1 MQSFAFN
8 LSQKNLRNT
17 GSRFNLALKITDKS
31 SFLTGKNFP
40 APPPILQDIFI
51 VRFSNN
57 KDRVMQSFAFYLRQ
71 RNLHNTG
78 F

>member
-31 SFLTGKNFP
+31 SFLTGKKFPGASTNF
-40 APPPILQDIFI
+40 ARHIYRSL
-51 VRFSNN
+51 
-57 KDRVMQSFAFYLRQ
+57 
-71 RNLHNTG
+71 
-78 F
+78 